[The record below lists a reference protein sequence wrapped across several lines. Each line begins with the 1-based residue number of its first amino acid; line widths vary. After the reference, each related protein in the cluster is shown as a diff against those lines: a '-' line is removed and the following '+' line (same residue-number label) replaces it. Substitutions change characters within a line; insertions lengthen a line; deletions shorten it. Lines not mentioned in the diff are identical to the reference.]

1 MEHMGYC
8 CTLAFCQVLDLA
20 VEPARGGSLQLV
32 VHHTEVNKVVAGKVP
47 YWAVHMAACLV
58 LHRGPCFEG
67 HMGLW
72 GGHTQVVDRTGQLE
86 ADKRAGQIWKTAPC
100 YLLHKGLLDQ
110 ILLKRAH
117 SSDLCLCINT
127 AYRS

>member
-1 MEHMGYC
+1 MGYC

-20 VEPARGGSLQLV
+20 VEPARGELLQLV
-32 VHHTEVNKVVAGKVP
+32 VHDTEVDKVVAGKVP

-58 LHRGPCFEG
+58 LHRGPYFEG

-72 GGHTQVVDRTGQLE
+72 GGNTRVVDRTGHLE
-86 ADKRAGQIWKTAPC
+86 ADKWAGQIWKEAPC
-100 YLLHKGLLDQ
+100 YLLHKSLLDQ
-110 ILLKRAH
+110 VLLKRAH
-117 SSDLCLCINT
+117 SFDLYLCIHK